1 MTYVLPATHMKDVLV
16 SNGYVFGGSLPWGVW
31 IGKKPEAPAHDR
43 AIVFYD
49 APGGAPDPKWL
60 LDFPSVQVR
69 VRGGPNDYEAASI
82 KAKEVQGLLVG
93 RESYDA
99 SNGDRIVSIL
109 GMGDVSFDGWD
120 DKSRPEFIL
129 NLSLII
135 EPSPLNIP
143 TQREPLPG

>member
-1 MTYVLPATHMKDVLV
+1 MAYKLPTTHMKDLLVL
-16 SNGYVFGGSLPWGVW
+16 NGYTFGGNDAWGVY

-43 AIVFYD
+43 VVVLYD
-49 APGGAPDPKWL
+49 APGGTPEYKWL
-60 LDFPSVQVR
+60 IDYPSVQIR

-82 KAKEVQGLLVG
+82 KAKEVQGILIG

-99 SNGDRIVSIL
+99 SNGDRIVSIS

-129 NLSLII
+129 NIALII
-135 EPSPLNIP
+135 EPSAANTP
-143 TQREPLPG
+143 TQREALP